1 MRKLVSIEKNGK
13 MERTYQIQGI
23 ELETIKKLELPMP
36 ETIKVLLDLRENEN
50 LEKFYKFSDD
60 ISFFFINNQHWMV
73 DEIDVVNLNLFEL
86 KKMLNY
92 LIDERGKIIDSIRRV
107 TTRDELE
114 EIKVD
119 LILNEYKNKCF
130 EYLKKIKDIEL
141 KSKRK

>member
-130 EYLKKIKDIEL
+130 EYLKKIKDLEL

>member
-73 DEIDVVNLNLFEL
+73 DEFDVVNLNLFEL

-92 LIDERGKIIDSIRRV
+92 LIDEREKIIDSIRRV